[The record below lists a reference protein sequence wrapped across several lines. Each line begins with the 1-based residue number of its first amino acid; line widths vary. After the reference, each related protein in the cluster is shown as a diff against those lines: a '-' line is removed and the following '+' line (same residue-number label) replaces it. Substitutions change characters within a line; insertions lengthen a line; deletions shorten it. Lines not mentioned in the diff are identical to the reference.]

1 MCVWSWKTT
10 HIPLQGPHLCAVF
23 FLTKTPVRFLV
34 PPTPHPNTTTTPR
47 VWKRQYL
54 RGRAVLDWCIPPAWP
69 FLLRTAPLLCLMIP
83 HPSCSAKSVQVCV
96 CVHQAAILGATTQHL
111 TPPLITLYLALS
123 MCVSICVCVWERMKG
138 PRRPLIL
145 NIDTLVSELHPVIPY
160 APLRDE
166 RWEGR
171 MHGRWRKVRSEVR
184 RGGRGGQEV
193 RWAPRGD
200 EGWGSRKESRW
211 KRSTQSYNLR
221 EFLHW

>member
-1 MCVWSWKTT
+1 MCLKLKNHSHPITRSTSVCGFLSYKN
-10 HIPLQGPHLCAVF
+10 PCAFSCPPHPPPQHHYHPPCVKETVSEGACGARLMHTAGVAVSAENG
-23 FLTKTPVRFLV
+23 
-34 PPTPHPNTTTTPR
+34 PTPLPNDTTSILQR
-47 VWKRQYL
+47 KVC
-54 RGRAVLDWCIPPAWP
+54 A
-69 FLLRTAPLLCLMIP
+69 
-83 HPSCSAKSVQVCV
+83 SVCV